1 VTFCSIDI
9 RHIHR
14 ILGFRR
20 PDLPSRQRTLVAAMV
35 NIAHTQFPPLS
46 YKQPHDHV
54 RRHDR
59 ATRELIGLVYKKS
72 DNSMV
77 LQQPAA
83 RVLVVEDEMMLRMR
97 AVDIVEDAGF
107 TPVEAV
113 NADDALVILE
123 SRSDIDLLFTD
134 IQMPGSM
141 DGLKLAH
148 AVHERW
154 PSIKI
159 ILVSGQV
166 TPNEADKPVN
176 SRFFGKPLEVK
187 TMIAELQEMIGQ
199 GALRIIPADLSR
211 LLATIPHLETFS
223 HVAPAGSNV
232 HTSEE
237 FLTAENDSLRLLL
250 EQAGIDA
257 QVLLAQAGIDAK
269 EREAADKLQKLIL
282 EELHHRIKNT
292 LATVSAIASQSLQT
306 ATSIED
312 GQHAI
317 EGRLVALGRAH
328 DLLLQA
334 RWANADLA
342 NTIRGAIEPYDSEA
356 GGRFSIS
363 GPDIKV
369 TSGAVIALAMTLN
382 ELCTNTTK
390 FGALSV
396 PVGSIDIAWKIDEGK
411 QRLQLTWTE
420 KGGPSVHAPSRQS
433 FGTRLIGSLGQQL
446 KGEVQLAYETKGF
459 VFTMDVPMTSLVAPA

>member
-1 VTFCSIDI
+1 
-9 RHIHR
+9 
-14 ILGFRR
+14 
-20 PDLPSRQRTLVAAMV
+20 
-35 NIAHTQFPPLS
+35 
-46 YKQPHDHV
+46 
-54 RRHDR
+54 
-59 ATRELIGLVYKKS
+59 
-72 DNSMV
+72 MV
-77 LQQPAA
+77 LPELPK
-83 RVLVVEDEMMLRMR
+83 VLVVEDEMLLRIR

-107 TPVEAV
+107 TPIEAV
-113 NADDALVILE
+113 NADEALAILE
-123 SRSDIDLLFTD
+123 SRSDVDLLFSD

-154 PSIKI
+154 PSIGI
-159 ILVSGQV
+159 ILVSGKL
-166 TPNEADKPVN
+166 TPTDSERPAD
-176 SRFFGKPLEVK
+176 SRFFGKPLEVSQ
-187 TMIAELQEMIGQ
+187 MIAEIQEMVGRDTLKLI
-199 GALRIIPADLSR
+199 AADR
-211 LLATIPHLETFS
+211 TPRA
-223 HVAPAGSNV
+223 SNDQA
-232 HTSEE
+232 SNE

-257 QVLLAQAGIDAK
+257 EVLLEQAGIDAK

-292 LATVSAIASQSLQT
+292 LATVSAIASQSLRT
-306 ATSIED
+306 ATSIEH

-317 EGRLVALGRAH
+317 EGRLIALGRAH

-342 NTIRGAIEPYDSEA
+342 TTIRGATEPYDSE
-356 GGRFSIS
+356 GQGRFSIS
-363 GPDIKV
+363 GPDIKI

-396 PVGSIDIAWKIDEGK
+396 PGGSIDIAWKIDEAK
-411 QRLQLTWTE
+411 QRLQMTWSE
-420 KGGPSVHAPSRQS
+420 KGGPSVSAPSRQS

-446 KGEVQLAYETKGF
+446 KGQVKLAYDPTGL
-459 VFTMDVPMTSLVAPA
+459 VYVLDVPMASLVAPA